1 MESKC
6 SKKDQ
11 LSNILSEINDLHQEL
26 SHAGSVLEKQE
37 NFKMCFDALECQK
50 QEHSRLMEKFFEC
63 KDDAEKES
71 LKDEMEKSLE
81 YMSFLKIHLNTFTQD
96 KFTFD
101 SNSAKELSSRAKQRI
116 VETSGGIRVRSEDYL
131 LKRNNLVPDEQ
142 EQIISSLA
150 TSVKWMIELY
160 EELEDKLCNR
170 YLK

>member
-1 MESKC
+1 
-6 SKKDQ
+6 
-11 LSNILSEINDLHQEL
+11 
-26 SHAGSVLEKQE
+26 
-37 NFKMCFDALECQK
+37 
-50 QEHSRLMEKFFEC
+50 
-63 KDDAEKES
+63 
-71 LKDEMEKSLE
+71 
-81 YMSFLKIHLNTFTQD
+81 MSFLKIHLNTFTQD
-96 KFTFD
+96 EFTFD